1 MKKTILS
8 LFFLGTLAMSSCSQS
23 SEGIAN
29 LNPKEFQESLIK
41 DDNVFILDVRT
52 PEEFAGGHLEGATNM
67 NINSSNFE
75 ANLENIDKDRNVYV
89 YCLSGGRSTQAA
101 NVLKEKGF
109 KNVINM
115 NGGILSWRNAG
126 MPITLGAPRTNSKD
140 SEELTNL
147 TEADFK
153 ALLANKGDVIVDF
166 NAVWCG
172 PCKVL
177 GPILD
182 EYVEEQ
188 GGKVTLI
195 KIDVDKNMEL
205 AQAKNIQAIPFVER
219 YNNGELTWSKIGLF
233 NKEEL

>member
-8 LFFLGTLAMSSCSQS
+8 LLFLGTMAMSSCSQS
-23 SEGIAN
+23 GEGIAN

-52 PEEFAGGHLEGATNM
+52 PEEFAGGHLEGATNI
-67 NINSSNFE
+67 NINSSNFDSE
-75 ANLENIDKDRNVYV
+75 IENIDKERNVYV

-101 NVLKEKGF
+101 NALKEKGF
-109 KNVINM
+109 KHVINM
-115 NGGILSWRNAG
+115 NGGILAWSNSG
-126 MPITLGAPRTNSKD
+126 LPVTLGAPRSAGSSD
-140 SEELTNL
+140 ELTNL
-147 TEADFK
+147 TEAQFQE
-153 ALLANKGDVIVDF
+153 LLAGKGDVIVDF

-219 YNNGELTWSKIGLF
+219 YNDGKLTWSKIGLF
-233 NKEEL
+233 SKEEL